1 MNASIFTR
9 PVVALFVLAAL
20 PATAHAQIRI
30 DDLLKGMPRQ
40 PSGGSV
46 GDVRIGEGLKEALKV
61 GTRNAVNVTGRVD
74 GFFKNQAIKIVLP
87 DRLRTLDQGLRMIGF
102 GRDVDDLVLGMNR
115 AAERA
120 APFAREIFFDA
131 IGQMTIDDA
140 RRILGGA
147 DNAATRYFRDR
158 TSAKLTT
165 AFTPIVGRS
174 MKDVGVSR
182 QYDEILDRA
191 RGIPFF
197 RVDDYDLDRYVV
209 GKALD
214 GLFHVVGAEERKIRR
229 DPAARVTDVL
239 RDVFGNAR

>member
-1 MNASIFTR
+1 MILAR
-9 PVVALFVLAAL
+9 VLATLLLVGVIA
-20 PATAHAQIRI
+20 ATAHAQIRI
-30 DDLLKGMPRQ
+30 DELLKGVPRQ

-61 GTRNAVNVTGRVD
+61 GTRNAVDVTGRVD
-74 GFFKNQAIKIVLP
+74 GFFKNQAIKILLP
-87 DRLRTLDQGLRMIGF
+87 ERLRNLDQGLRMIGF
-102 GRDVDDLVLGMNR
+102 GREVDELVVGMNR

-147 DNAATRYFRDR
+147 DNAATQYFRDK

-165 AFTPIVGRS
+165 AFTPIVEQS

-182 QYDEILDRA
+182 QYDALLDRA

-214 GLFHVVGAEERKIRR
+214 GLFHVVGEEERKIRR

-239 RDVFGNAR
+239 RDVFGSR